1 MASTSTVKRLREAEE
16 SPNWLELPDELM
28 ANILKRLGDV
38 EILNSAVKVCTTW
51 RRIGRD
57 PAMWKVIN
65 MHIPARAWNTNYD
78 LVALTKQAVHLSSGE
93 LIDISL
99 EGFGTDDDFQHCLTI
114 K

>member
-1 MASTSTVKRLREAEE
+1 MASTSTVKRLRAVEE
-16 SPNWLELPDELM
+16 SPNWLELPHELM

-65 MHIPARAWNTNYD
+65 MYKPARARNANYD
-78 LVALTKQAVHLSSGE
+78 LEALTTQAVDSMINHA
-93 LIDISL
+93 I
-99 EGFGTDDDFQHCLTI
+99 F
-114 K
+114 